1 MVECEEAALELLVAH
16 EQFSETVEP
25 AMANLNNPAPGLLL
39 RGAPLDC
46 CLRSATDDV
55 RDVAVAFDGA
65 QMLGTTV
72 ACVGAKVFVSP
83 VGWILAFD
91 DNGAEHRIKP
101 LAVVDV
107 GPAHDERQRDA
118 TAVHQQVAFASLFSP
133 GPSGSGRQLL
143 VPRVPSSSRH
153 RRFAIAT
160 RCLACRRI
168 PPNRLSR
175 RLQRSP
181 PSPIRE
187 SVCGW
192 RWRCQSAQRAA
203 PSTGSLCAAQTRWP
217 RTLGVPAWPVDL
229 LQACERT
236 ACPAPA
242 HVEGSAVQ
250 HAARTRPLPTR
261 NQLVCSTH
269 HSDTAF
275 DTVRIDI
282 LPIYG

>member
-1 MVECEEAALELLVAH
+1 
-16 EQFSETVEP
+16 
-25 AMANLNNPAPGLLL
+25 MANLNNPAPGLLL

-55 RDVAVAFDGA
+55 RDVAVALDGA

-91 DNGAEHRIKP
+91 DNGAEYRIKP

-192 RWRCQSAQRAA
+192 RWVPAPTFSSRCGTVAAAARARSLTRCNRPAEWHFPHCAA
-203 PSTGSLCAAQTRWP
+203 PIPIAGLVHGHKHPPLRHGRDSRRGGFAR
-217 RTLGVPAWPVDL
+217 
-229 LQACERT
+229 
-236 ACPAPA
+236 PAPEHREA
-242 HVEGSAVQ
+242 RRRASQSLHRSVR
-250 HAARTRPLPTR
+250 RTRCGHGDSQT
-261 NQLVCSTH
+261 
-269 HSDTAF
+269 
-275 DTVRIDI
+275 
-282 LPIYG
+282 